1 MPGPRLNCPVC
12 PPPLSSP
19 LHCPRSLIVLFF
31 FARDDV
37 ESLDIGLE
45 GELKGRRRSILLFPE
60 CFSPIIMAITHFIA
74 DEIKTQRGY
83 V

>member
-37 ESLDIGLE
+37 ESLDIGLMCSLSKVE
-45 GELKGRRRSILLFPE
+45 NLLEKHLLFV
-60 CFSPIIMAITHFIA
+60 SPS
-74 DEIKTQRGY
+74 
-83 V
+83 